1 MEYSK
6 LISKIKQYKY
16 SANINF
22 DLRNEE
28 KLLDFIPN
36 QTTTDILREYLDGI
50 INNNTDTHSRILYG
64 SYGTGKSHLLTVI
77 SAILGH
83 INTNGTKGI
92 TTLLERIKTYDKPL
106 AEDIKKFTK
115 DEKPFLVVPVYSD
128 YSDFNRCI
136 TYSLKKALDDACI
149 KAAFKGFFD
158 EALSL
163 TNKWIK
169 GKESVDRLE
178 EECKK
183 REIDID
189 QLQQGLKNYD
199 LKYEKKFNAIYSGMS
214 FGATFN
220 SRDANLVENLSIA
233 NEAIKNRY
241 QGIVIV
247 FDEFGRYVEDYGDDI
262 KVKAIQDLAE
272 YCDHGDYKDYLI
284 LVSHK
289 QLSMYTGVM
298 TKSISEEWKKVEGRF
313 KTTSINTKYDQYL
326 SLIEYI
332 IPKTN
337 KWADFKKRYAK
348 ELQALYE
355 QAWDFKGF
363 YLPPQTHN
371 RNPFEGGFPLHPIT
385 LYALDRL
392 SKKVAQNER
401 TFFTYLAGDEENA
414 LFAQLSKLDDSE
426 FHFIGLDALYDYFEV
441 NIKAYKTD
449 EAYAIYK
456 KLQFA
461 INKLGQ
467 SADPLKI
474 RVLKAMAVIYIISDA
489 DVIVADRE
497 TLIHVIDAKD
507 NLIDRSI
514 KEMEQSK
521 IIRFMR
527 QYSYYDFF
535 DSSIFD
541 LEKMIEE
548 VEEGVSEETVVNVLN
563 DEFSDFVLYPY
574 RYNENF
580 HMNRVFIPAFS
591 RKEDVEKKSF
601 FRTLPKLYDGVVIFV
616 LDHRSDIEDYKA
628 MHAPER
634 SILLINTDAKSVEHE
649 VKRYVAIQYYCS
661 KKDELAKDDPTV
673 VNELALYLNEQKAI
687 VDEMVRK
694 WRTITLNNIEVVV
707 DGQSE
712 KLDSAYE
719 LSSVASDIMERE
731 YNHTIIIN
739 NDLLNKIVLSGAMKQ
754 ARIKALGYIISNQEN
769 IYEGC
774 QVLSPEFNV
783 IRSVLTNTGIYS
795 GGDIPAGR
803 IPEFDDIH
811 MVTGQPTMT
820 VINAFL
826 EEATKGQ
833 KDLIELYDKLKMP
846 PLGLRDGYIS
856 VLLAYALR
864 SYENVSIYFHGKEHD
879 YTEEE
884 LVKAIENASDY
895 SIYVSNW
902 NEEQETY
909 IQALEKIFNEFIASG
924 GTQNRISRL
933 FSAMNTH
940 YASIS
945 KSARTTE
952 LFVSDMTKKYRDI
965 MNLSYSNI
973 TRFFFEKL
981 TAINPDLQELVIQIQ
996 DIKEELEAVPKKQL
1010 GAVMK
1015 VIRTALDIKDEES
1028 IVDNIEKRYNND
1040 WKKKN
1045 NRAFDYLT
1053 NNFLEFVGR
1062 NDFADDNDF
1071 AKRLAKVMSGFE
1083 IEYWND
1089 SKLNDFQENLVTVIG
1104 KLAGYTNEDVFDN
1117 NDVRVTIDTGDE
1129 NKIVSEFSRGELSSA
1144 GQLML
1149 NKLRTD
1155 IDNFGE
1161 SISYEEKINI
1171 ITRILRD
1178 AIK

>member
-6 LISKIKQYKY
+6 LISKRKQYKY

-36 QTTTDILREYLDGI
+36 QTTIDILKEYLGGI
-50 INNNTDTHSRILYG
+50 INNNTDIHSRILYG

-83 INTNGTKGI
+83 INTDDTKGI
-92 TTLLERIKTYDKPL
+92 KTLLGRIETYAKPL
-106 AEDIKKFTK
+106 TEDIAKFIRE
-115 DEKPFLVVPVYSD
+115 EKPFLVVPVYSD

-136 TYSLKKALDDACI
+136 TYSLKKALDDAGI
-149 KAAFKGFFD
+149 KVAFKGFFD

-169 GKESVDRLE
+169 GTESAQRLE

-183 REIDID
+183 RKIDID

-199 LKYEKKFNAIYSGMS
+199 SKYEKKFNAIYSGMS

-220 SRDANLVENLSIA
+220 SKDSNLVENLSAA

-262 KVKAIQDLAE
+262 KIKAVQDLAE

-289 QLSMYTGVM
+289 QLSMYTDTM
-298 TKSISEEWKKVEGRF
+298 SKSVSEEWKKVEGRF
-313 KTTSINTKYDQYL
+313 KATSINTKYDQCL

-337 KWADFKKRYAK
+337 KWTGFKKRYTK

-363 YLPPQTHN
+363 YMPQQSSGH
-371 RNPFEGGFPLHPIT
+371 NPFEGGFPLHPIT

-449 EAYAIYK
+449 ESYAIYK
-456 KLQFA
+456 KLQYA

-467 SADPLKI
+467 NADPLKV
-474 RVLKAMAVIYIISDA
+474 RVLKAMTVIYIISDA

-497 TLIHVIDAKD
+497 TLVHVIDAKD
-507 NLIDRSI
+507 GAVDKSLD
-514 KEMEQSK
+514 EMEQSK

-541 LEKMIEE
+541 LEKMIGEI
-548 VEEGVSEETVVNVLN
+548 EEGVSEETVVNVLN

-574 RYNENF
+574 RYNERF
-580 HMNRVFIPAFS
+580 HMNRVFVPAFA
-591 RKEDVEKKSF
+591 RKEDIEKKSF
-601 FRTLPKLYDGVVIFV
+601 LRTLPNYYDGVAIFV

-628 MHAPER
+628 IHAPER
-634 SILLINTDAKSVEHE
+634 SILLVNTDAKGVEHE

-673 VNELALYLNEQKAI
+673 VNELALYLNEQRTV
-687 VDEMVRK
+687 VDEIVRK
-694 WRTITLNNIEVVV
+694 WKTVSLKDIEVVV
-707 DGQSE
+707 DGQSIQL
-712 KLDSAYE
+712 KSASE
-719 LSSVASDIMERE
+719 LSSIASDIMERV
-731 YNHTIIIN
+731 YNHTIIVN
-739 NDLLNKIVLSGAMKQ
+739 NDLLNKNILSGAMKQ
-754 ARIKALGYIISNQEN
+754 ARTKALGFIISNQEN

-795 GGDIPAGR
+795 GGNIPAGK

-811 MVTGQPTMT
+811 ETTGQPTMA
-820 VINAFL
+820 VINTFL
-826 EEATKGQ
+826 DEATKGQ
-833 KDLIELYDKLKMP
+833 KDLKALYDQLKMP
-846 PLGLRDGYIS
+846 PLGLRDGYIP

-864 SYENVSIYFHGKEHD
+864 NYENVSIYFHGKEHD

-884 LVKAIENASDY
+884 LVKAVENAPDY

-909 IQALEKIFNEFIASG
+909 IQALEKIFSEFIVSG

-933 FSAMNTH
+933 FAAMNTH

-952 LFVSDMTKKYRDI
+952 LYVSDVTKKYRDI
-965 MNLSYSNI
+965 MNLSYSDI
-973 TRFFFEKL
+973 TGFFFGKL
-981 TAINPDLQELVIQIQ
+981 TAINSDLQELVIQIQ
-996 DIKEELEAVPKKQL
+996 RIKEELETVPQKQL
-1010 GAVMK
+1010 SAVIK
-1015 VIRTALDIKDEES
+1015 VIRTVLDIRDEES
-1028 IVDNIEKRYNND
+1028 IKDSIEKRYNSD
-1040 WKKKN
+1040 WKEKS
-1045 NRAFDYLT
+1045 NRAYDYLT

-1062 NDFADDNDF
+1062 NDFVDDNDV
-1071 AKRLAKVMSGFE
+1071 ATGLAKVISGFE

-1089 SKLNDFQENLVTVIG
+1089 SKLNDFQEDLATIIG
-1104 KLAGYTNEDVFDN
+1104 KLAGYTNEDVFD
-1117 NDVRVTIDTGDE
+1117 DKDIRVTIDTGDE
-1129 NKIVSEFSRGELSSA
+1129 NKIVSEFSRGELSST

-1149 NKLRTD
+1149 NKLRSD